1 MIQWGKRFSFERRG
15 GRGRRITIW
24 LYWHFVKEFSCELL
38 AAGCQPGP
46 KNHKMDSTKAGNYP
60 TTTATPTFERESFF
74 SLNHILGFILWCI
87 PIPGF
92 PFLVFL
98 ELGRQPEVGA
108 QKKNWNF
115 FQNFLKKWWKTYSNT
130 YQHHHR
136 VIWYQGLRIWHRHVR
151 TTITFSYRDHFTFP
165 AF

>member
-1 MIQWGKRFSFERRG
+1 
-15 GRGRRITIW
+15 
-24 LYWHFVKEFSCELL
+24 
-38 AAGCQPGP
+38 
-46 KNHKMDSTKAGNYP
+46 MDSTKAGNYP

-74 SLNHILGFILWCI
+74 SLNHILDFILWCI

-92 PFLVFL
+92 QFLVFL

-151 TTITFSYRDHFTFP
+151 TTITFSYGDHFTFP
-165 AF
+165 TFYTLAWCVRQVKSFSSSTSHRQTVEHFQASRTTWNSIEF

>member
-15 GRGRRITIW
+15 GRRITIC

-38 AAGCQPGP
+38 AAGHPYVR
-46 KNHKMDSTKAGNYP
+46 KRM
-60 TTTATPTFERESFF
+60 FFLIESHTWFYTMMYTHPRISIF
-74 SLNHILGFILWCI
+74 G
-87 PIPGF
+87 
-92 PFLVFL
+92 VL

-115 FQNFLKKWWKTYSNT
+115 FQNILKKWWKTYSNT

-165 AF
+165 TF